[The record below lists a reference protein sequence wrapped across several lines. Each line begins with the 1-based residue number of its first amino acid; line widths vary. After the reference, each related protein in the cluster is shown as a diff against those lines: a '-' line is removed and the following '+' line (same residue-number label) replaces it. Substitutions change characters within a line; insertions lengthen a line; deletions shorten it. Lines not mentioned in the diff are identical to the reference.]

1 MKKSL
6 IITAALLALASC
18 GLKEEF
24 QPVFTGKYPAPEPER
39 YWSDEDFGRITSIAD
54 LVSGYTIGQPKVLG
68 STVIKGTVSTTDRPG
83 NFYKSFYIQDE
94 TGGIE
99 IKVGKNGLYNDYLLG
114 QTVYVD
120 CEDLTLG
127 MYGYKSGNYGGMG
140 MAQLGFSD
148 PSGSYETS
156 YMEIPLLID
165 AHVLRGNPSELHPVT
180 PAVITSASQL
190 PDPKT
195 ATQATNKLI
204 GSMVTL
210 KGLTYGNE
218 VFCLLYL
225 DSNQDKKSYT
235 NRVFLSSSN
244 SSDPTCGIT
253 TWAMS
258 KEKMTEYLYSGIWDE
273 CKVGSGNTNA
283 EYTARDTTTAG
294 DTLLIVGRNCELGE
308 TIYVKPDSTVFLGDE
323 WEVGDSL
330 LVKRH
335 WEIGDIITV
344 GSYKGLRG
352 KYDASINGFNGIE
365 KTAYSVS
372 QYFKLGSTDIQIR
385 TSGFCKFCDVEI
397 DPDVLSGRAT
407 IDVTGVL
414 TLYQGSFQLVVNN
427 IDDIKVNR

>member
-6 IITAALLALASC
+6 IITAALLALSSC

-114 QTVYVD
+114 QTIYVD

-273 CKVGSGNTNA
+273 CKVGSGNTYA
-283 EYTARDTTTAG
+283 EDEKG
-294 DTLLIVGRNCELGE
+294 NTL
-308 TIYVKPDSTVFLGDE
+308 
-323 WEVGDSL
+323 
-330 LVKRH
+330 
-335 WEIGDIITV
+335 TV
-344 GSYKGLRG
+344 GSYRGENGL
-352 KYDASINGFNGIE
+352 YDASINGFNGIE
-365 KTAYSVS
+365 RTAYSVS

-397 DPDVLSGRAT
+397 DPEVLSGRAT

-427 IDDIKVNR
+427 IDDITVNR

>member
-6 IITAALLALASC
+6 IITAALLVLSSC

-54 LVSGYTIGQPKVLG
+54 LVSGYTIGQPKVLTN
-68 STVIKGTVSTTDRPG
+68 TVIKGVVTTTDRPG

-165 AHVLRGNPSELHPVT
+165 AHVLRGNSSELHPVT

-190 PDPKT
+190 PNPKT
-195 ATQATNKLI
+195 ATQATSKLI

-273 CKVGSGNTNA
+273 CKVGSGNTYA
-283 EYTARDTTTAG
+283 EDEEG
-294 DTLLIVGRNCELGE
+294 NTL
-308 TIYVKPDSTVFLGDE
+308 
-323 WEVGDSL
+323 
-330 LVKRH
+330 
-335 WEIGDIITV
+335 TV
-344 GSYKGLRG
+344 GSYKGENGL
-352 KYDASINGFNGIE
+352 YDASINGFNGIE
-365 KTAYSVS
+365 RTAYSVS

-427 IDDIKVNR
+427 IDDITVNR

>member
-6 IITAALLALASC
+6 IITAALLVLSSC

-190 PDPKT
+190 PNPKT
-195 ATQATNKLI
+195 ATQATSKLI

-273 CKVGSGNTNA
+273 CKVGSGNTYA
-283 EYTARDTTTAG
+283 EDEEG
-294 DTLLIVGRNCELGE
+294 NTL
-308 TIYVKPDSTVFLGDE
+308 
-323 WEVGDSL
+323 
-330 LVKRH
+330 
-335 WEIGDIITV
+335 TV
-344 GSYKGLRG
+344 GSYRGENGL
-352 KYDASINGFNGIE
+352 YDASINGFNGIE
-365 KTAYSVS
+365 RTAYSVS

-427 IDDIKVNR
+427 IDDITVNR

>member
-6 IITAALLALASC
+6 IITAALLALSSC

-273 CKVGSGNTNA
+273 CKVGSGNTYA
-283 EYTARDTTTAG
+283 EDEEG
-294 DTLLIVGRNCELGE
+294 NTL
-308 TIYVKPDSTVFLGDE
+308 
-323 WEVGDSL
+323 
-330 LVKRH
+330 
-335 WEIGDIITV
+335 TV
-344 GSYKGLRG
+344 GSYRGENGL
-352 KYDASINGFNGIE
+352 YDASINGFNGIE
-365 KTAYSVS
+365 RTAYSVS

-397 DPDVLSGRAT
+397 DPDVLSGKAT

-427 IDDIKVNR
+427 IDDITVNR

>member
-6 IITAALLALASC
+6 IITAALLVLSSC

-54 LVSGYTIGQPKVLG
+54 LVSGYTIGQPKVLTN
-68 STVIKGTVSTTDRPG
+68 TVIKGVVTTTDRPG

-273 CKVGSGNTNA
+273 CKVGSGNTYA
-283 EYTARDTTTAG
+283 EDEEG
-294 DTLLIVGRNCELGE
+294 NTL
-308 TIYVKPDSTVFLGDE
+308 
-323 WEVGDSL
+323 
-330 LVKRH
+330 
-335 WEIGDIITV
+335 TV
-344 GSYKGLRG
+344 GSYRGENGL
-352 KYDASINGFNGIE
+352 YDASINGFNGIE
-365 KTAYSVS
+365 RTAYSVS

-397 DPDVLSGRAT
+397 DPEVLSGRAT

-427 IDDIKVNR
+427 IDDITVNR

>member
-6 IITAALLALASC
+6 IITAALLVLSSC

-39 YWSDEDFGRITSIAD
+39 YWSDEDFDRITSIAD

-273 CKVGSGNTNA
+273 CKVGSGNTYA
-283 EYTARDTTTAG
+283 EDEEG
-294 DTLLIVGRNCELGE
+294 NTL
-308 TIYVKPDSTVFLGDE
+308 
-323 WEVGDSL
+323 
-330 LVKRH
+330 
-335 WEIGDIITV
+335 TV
-344 GSYKGLRG
+344 GSYRGENGL
-352 KYDASINGFNGIE
+352 YDASINGFNGIE
-365 KTAYSVS
+365 RTAYSVS

-427 IDDIKVNR
+427 IDDITVNR

>member
-6 IITAALLALASC
+6 IITAALLALSSC

-54 LVSGYTIGQPKVLG
+54 LVSGYTIGQPKVLTN
-68 STVIKGTVSTTDRPG
+68 TVIKGVVTTTDRPG

-114 QTVYVD
+114 QTIYVD

-190 PDPKT
+190 PNPKT
-195 ATQATNKLI
+195 ATQATSKLI

-273 CKVGSGNTNA
+273 CKVGSGSTYAEDEEGNT
-283 EYTARDTTTAG
+283 
-294 DTLLIVGRNCELGE
+294 L
-308 TIYVKPDSTVFLGDE
+308 
-323 WEVGDSL
+323 
-330 LVKRH
+330 
-335 WEIGDIITV
+335 TV
-344 GSYKGLRG
+344 GSYRGENGL
-352 KYDASINGFNGIE
+352 YDASINGFNGIE
-365 KTAYSVS
+365 RTAYSVS

-397 DPDVLSGRAT
+397 DPDVLSGKAT

-427 IDDIKVNR
+427 IDDITVNR

>member
-54 LVSGYTIGQPKVLG
+54 LVSGYTIGQPKVLTN
-68 STVIKGTVSTTDRPG
+68 TVIKGVVTTTDRPG

-99 IKVGKNGLYNDYLLG
+99 IKIGKNGLYNDYLLG
-114 QTVYVD
+114 QTIYVD

-190 PDPKT
+190 PNPKT
-195 ATQATNKLI
+195 ATQATSKLI

-273 CKVGSGNTNA
+273 CKVGSGNTYA
-283 EYTARDTTTAG
+283 EDEEG
-294 DTLLIVGRNCELGE
+294 NTL
-308 TIYVKPDSTVFLGDE
+308 
-323 WEVGDSL
+323 
-330 LVKRH
+330 
-335 WEIGDIITV
+335 TV
-344 GSYKGLRG
+344 GSYRGENGL
-352 KYDASINGFNGIE
+352 YDASINGFNGIE
-365 KTAYSVS
+365 RTAYSVS

-397 DPDVLSGRAT
+397 DPDVLSGKAT

-427 IDDIKVNR
+427 IDDITVNR

>member
-54 LVSGYTIGQPKVLG
+54 LVSGYTIGQPKVLTN
-68 STVIKGTVSTTDRPG
+68 TVIKGVVTTTDRPG
-83 NFYKSFYIQDE
+83 NFYKSFYSQDE

-190 PDPKT
+190 PNPKT
-195 ATQATNKLI
+195 ATQATSKLI

-273 CKVGSGNTNA
+273 CKVGSGNTYA
-283 EYTARDTTTAG
+283 EDEEG
-294 DTLLIVGRNCELGE
+294 NTL
-308 TIYVKPDSTVFLGDE
+308 
-323 WEVGDSL
+323 
-330 LVKRH
+330 
-335 WEIGDIITV
+335 TV
-344 GSYKGLRG
+344 GSYRGENGL
-352 KYDASINGFNGIE
+352 YDASINGFNGIE
-365 KTAYSVS
+365 RTAYSVS

-397 DPDVLSGRAT
+397 DPEVLSGRAT

-427 IDDIKVNR
+427 IDDITVNR

>member
-190 PDPKT
+190 PNPKT
-195 ATQATNKLI
+195 ATQATSKLI

-225 DSNQDKKSYT
+225 DSNQDKKSYI

-273 CKVGSGNTNA
+273 CKVGSGNTYA
-283 EYTARDTTTAG
+283 EDEEG
-294 DTLLIVGRNCELGE
+294 NTL
-308 TIYVKPDSTVFLGDE
+308 
-323 WEVGDSL
+323 
-330 LVKRH
+330 
-335 WEIGDIITV
+335 TV
-344 GSYKGLRG
+344 GSYRGENGL
-352 KYDASINGFNGIE
+352 YDASINGFNGIE
-365 KTAYSVS
+365 RTAYSVS

-397 DPDVLSGRAT
+397 DPEVLSGRAT

-427 IDDIKVNR
+427 IDDITVNR

>member
-6 IITAALLALASC
+6 IITAALLALSSC

-99 IKVGKNGLYNDYLLG
+99 IKIGKNGLYNDYLLG

-190 PDPKT
+190 PNPKT
-195 ATQATNKLI
+195 ATQATSKLI

-244 SSDPTCGIT
+244 SGDPTCGIT

-273 CKVGSGNTNA
+273 CKVGSGNTYA
-283 EYTARDTTTAG
+283 EDEEG
-294 DTLLIVGRNCELGE
+294 NTL
-308 TIYVKPDSTVFLGDE
+308 
-323 WEVGDSL
+323 
-330 LVKRH
+330 
-335 WEIGDIITV
+335 TV
-344 GSYKGLRG
+344 GSYRGENGL
-352 KYDASINGFNGIE
+352 YDASINGFNGIE
-365 KTAYSVS
+365 RTAYSVS

>member
-6 IITAALLALASC
+6 IITAALLALSSC

-190 PDPKT
+190 PNPKT
-195 ATQATNKLI
+195 ATQATSKLI

-244 SSDPTCGIT
+244 SGDPTCGIT

-273 CKVGSGNTNA
+273 CKVGSGNTYA
-283 EYTARDTTTAG
+283 ENEEG
-294 DTLLIVGRNCELGE
+294 NTL
-308 TIYVKPDSTVFLGDE
+308 
-323 WEVGDSL
+323 
-330 LVKRH
+330 
-335 WEIGDIITV
+335 TV
-344 GSYKGLRG
+344 GSYRGENGL
-352 KYDASINGFNGIE
+352 YDASINGFNGIE
-365 KTAYSVS
+365 RTAYSVS

-397 DPDVLSGRAT
+397 DPDVLSGKAT

-427 IDDIKVNR
+427 IDDITVNR

>member
-190 PDPKT
+190 PNPKT
-195 ATQATNKLI
+195 ATQATSKLI

-273 CKVGSGNTNA
+273 CKVGSGSTYAEDEEGNT
-283 EYTARDTTTAG
+283 
-294 DTLLIVGRNCELGE
+294 L
-308 TIYVKPDSTVFLGDE
+308 
-323 WEVGDSL
+323 
-330 LVKRH
+330 
-335 WEIGDIITV
+335 TV
-344 GSYKGLRG
+344 GSYRGENGL
-352 KYDASINGFNGIE
+352 YDASINGFNGIE
-365 KTAYSVS
+365 RTAYSVS

-397 DPDVLSGRAT
+397 DPDVLSGKAT

-427 IDDIKVNR
+427 IDDITVNR

>member
-54 LVSGYTIGQPKVLG
+54 LVSGYTIGQPKLLTN
-68 STVIKGTVSTTDRPG
+68 TVIKGVVTTTDRPG

-148 PSGSYETS
+148 PTGSYETS

-190 PDPKT
+190 PNPKT
-195 ATQATNKLI
+195 ATQATSKLI

-273 CKVGSGNTNA
+273 CKVGSGNTYA
-283 EYTARDTTTAG
+283 EDEEG
-294 DTLLIVGRNCELGE
+294 NTL
-308 TIYVKPDSTVFLGDE
+308 
-323 WEVGDSL
+323 
-330 LVKRH
+330 
-335 WEIGDIITV
+335 TV
-344 GSYKGLRG
+344 GSYRGENGL
-352 KYDASINGFNGIE
+352 YDASINGFNGIE
-365 KTAYSVS
+365 RTAYSVS

-397 DPDVLSGRAT
+397 DPDVLSGKAT

-427 IDDIKVNR
+427 IDDITVNR

>member
-225 DSNQDKKSYT
+225 DSKQDKKSYT

-273 CKVGSGNTNA
+273 CKVGSGNTYA
-283 EYTARDTTTAG
+283 EDEEG
-294 DTLLIVGRNCELGE
+294 NTL
-308 TIYVKPDSTVFLGDE
+308 
-323 WEVGDSL
+323 
-330 LVKRH
+330 
-335 WEIGDIITV
+335 TV
-344 GSYKGLRG
+344 GSYRGENGL
-352 KYDASINGFNGIE
+352 YDASINGFNGIE
-365 KTAYSVS
+365 RTAYSVS

-427 IDDIKVNR
+427 IDDITVNR

>member
-6 IITAALLALASC
+6 IITAALLALSSC

-54 LVSGYTIGQPKVLG
+54 LVSGYTIGQPKVLTN
-68 STVIKGTVSTTDRPG
+68 TVIKGVVTTTDRPG

-210 KGLTYGNE
+210 KGLTYANE

-273 CKVGSGNTNA
+273 CKVGSGNTYA
-283 EYTARDTTTAG
+283 EDEEG
-294 DTLLIVGRNCELGE
+294 NTL
-308 TIYVKPDSTVFLGDE
+308 
-323 WEVGDSL
+323 
-330 LVKRH
+330 
-335 WEIGDIITV
+335 TV
-344 GSYKGLRG
+344 GSYRGENGL
-352 KYDASINGFNGIE
+352 YDASINGFNGIE
-365 KTAYSVS
+365 RTAYSVS

-397 DPDVLSGRAT
+397 DPEVLSGRAT

-427 IDDIKVNR
+427 IDDITVNR

>member
-54 LVSGYTIGQPKVLG
+54 LVSGYTIGQPKVLTN
-68 STVIKGTVSTTDRPG
+68 TVIKGVVTTTDRPG

-210 KGLTYGNE
+210 KGLTYGSE

-273 CKVGSGNTNA
+273 CKVGSGSTYAEDEEGNT
-283 EYTARDTTTAG
+283 
-294 DTLLIVGRNCELGE
+294 L
-308 TIYVKPDSTVFLGDE
+308 
-323 WEVGDSL
+323 
-330 LVKRH
+330 
-335 WEIGDIITV
+335 TV
-344 GSYKGLRG
+344 GSYRGENGL
-352 KYDASINGFNGIE
+352 YDASINGFNGIE
-365 KTAYSVS
+365 RTAYSVS

-397 DPDVLSGRAT
+397 DPDVLSGKAT

-427 IDDIKVNR
+427 IDDITVNR

>member
-273 CKVGSGNTNA
+273 CKVGSGSTYAEDEEGNT
-283 EYTARDTTTAG
+283 
-294 DTLLIVGRNCELGE
+294 L
-308 TIYVKPDSTVFLGDE
+308 
-323 WEVGDSL
+323 
-330 LVKRH
+330 
-335 WEIGDIITV
+335 TV
-344 GSYKGLRG
+344 GSYRGENGL
-352 KYDASINGFNGIE
+352 YDASINGFNGIE
-365 KTAYSVS
+365 RTAYSVS

-397 DPDVLSGRAT
+397 DPDVLSGKAT

>member
-54 LVSGYTIGQPKVLG
+54 LVSGYTIGQPKVLTN
-68 STVIKGTVSTTDRPG
+68 TVIKGVVTTTDRPG

-190 PDPKT
+190 PNPKT
-195 ATQATNKLI
+195 ATQATSKLI

-273 CKVGSGNTNA
+273 CKVGSGNTYA
-283 EYTARDTTTAG
+283 EDEEG
-294 DTLLIVGRNCELGE
+294 NTL
-308 TIYVKPDSTVFLGDE
+308 
-323 WEVGDSL
+323 
-330 LVKRH
+330 
-335 WEIGDIITV
+335 TV
-344 GSYKGLRG
+344 GSYRGENGL
-352 KYDASINGFNGIE
+352 YDASINGFNGIE
-365 KTAYSVS
+365 RTAYSVS

-397 DPDVLSGRAT
+397 DPEVLSGRAT

-427 IDDIKVNR
+427 IDDITVNR

>member
-114 QTVYVD
+114 QTIYVD

-190 PDPKT
+190 PNPKT
-195 ATQATNKLI
+195 ATQATSKLI

-273 CKVGSGNTNA
+273 CKVGSGNTYA
-283 EYTARDTTTAG
+283 EDEEG
-294 DTLLIVGRNCELGE
+294 NTL
-308 TIYVKPDSTVFLGDE
+308 
-323 WEVGDSL
+323 
-330 LVKRH
+330 
-335 WEIGDIITV
+335 TV
-344 GSYKGLRG
+344 GSYRGENGL
-352 KYDASINGFNGIE
+352 YDASINGFNGIE
-365 KTAYSVS
+365 RTAYSVS

-397 DPDVLSGRAT
+397 DPDVLSGKAT

-427 IDDIKVNR
+427 IDDITVNR

>member
-54 LVSGYTIGQPKVLG
+54 LVSGYTIGQPKVLTN
-68 STVIKGTVSTTDRPG
+68 TVIKGIVTTTDRPG

-190 PDPKT
+190 PNPKT
-195 ATQATNKLI
+195 ATQATSKLI

-273 CKVGSGNTNA
+273 CKVGSGNTYA
-283 EYTARDTTTAG
+283 EDEEG
-294 DTLLIVGRNCELGE
+294 NTL
-308 TIYVKPDSTVFLGDE
+308 
-323 WEVGDSL
+323 
-330 LVKRH
+330 
-335 WEIGDIITV
+335 TV
-344 GSYKGLRG
+344 GSYRGENGL
-352 KYDASINGFNGIE
+352 YDASINGFNGIE
-365 KTAYSVS
+365 RTAYSVS

-397 DPDVLSGRAT
+397 DPDVLSGKAT

-427 IDDIKVNR
+427 IDDITVNR

>member
-54 LVSGYTIGQPKVLG
+54 LVSGYTIGQPKVLTN
-68 STVIKGTVSTTDRPG
+68 TVIKGVVTTTDRPG

-99 IKVGKNGLYNDYLLG
+99 IKVRKNGLYNDYLLG

-273 CKVGSGNTNA
+273 CKVGSGNTYA
-283 EYTARDTTTAG
+283 EDEEG
-294 DTLLIVGRNCELGE
+294 NTL
-308 TIYVKPDSTVFLGDE
+308 
-323 WEVGDSL
+323 
-330 LVKRH
+330 
-335 WEIGDIITV
+335 TV
-344 GSYKGLRG
+344 GSYRGENGL
-352 KYDASINGFNGIE
+352 YDASINGFNGIE
-365 KTAYSVS
+365 RTAYSVS

-427 IDDIKVNR
+427 IDDITVNR

>member
-6 IITAALLALASC
+6 IITAALLVLSSC

-190 PDPKT
+190 PNPKT
-195 ATQATNKLI
+195 ATQATSKLI

-273 CKVGSGNTNA
+273 CKVGSGNTYA
-283 EYTARDTTTAG
+283 EDEEG
-294 DTLLIVGRNCELGE
+294 NTL
-308 TIYVKPDSTVFLGDE
+308 
-323 WEVGDSL
+323 
-330 LVKRH
+330 
-335 WEIGDIITV
+335 TV
-344 GSYKGLRG
+344 GSYRGENGL
-352 KYDASINGFNGIE
+352 YDASINGFNGIE
-365 KTAYSVS
+365 RTAYSVS

-385 TSGFCKFCDVEI
+385 TSGFCKFCDVEF

-427 IDDIKVNR
+427 IDDITVNR

>member
-190 PDPKT
+190 PNPKT
-195 ATQATNKLI
+195 ATQATSKLI

-273 CKVGSGNTNA
+273 CKVGSGSTYAEDEEGNT
-283 EYTARDTTTAG
+283 
-294 DTLLIVGRNCELGE
+294 L
-308 TIYVKPDSTVFLGDE
+308 
-323 WEVGDSL
+323 
-330 LVKRH
+330 
-335 WEIGDIITV
+335 TV
-344 GSYKGLRG
+344 GSYRGENGL
-352 KYDASINGFNGIE
+352 YDASINGFNGIE
-365 KTAYSVS
+365 RTAYSVS

-397 DPDVLSGRAT
+397 NPDVLSGKAT

-427 IDDIKVNR
+427 IDDITVNR

>member
-6 IITAALLALASC
+6 IITAALLVLSSC

-39 YWSDEDFGRITSIAD
+39 YWSDEDFGKITSIAD

-273 CKVGSGNTNA
+273 CKVGSGNTYA
-283 EYTARDTTTAG
+283 EDEEG
-294 DTLLIVGRNCELGE
+294 NTL
-308 TIYVKPDSTVFLGDE
+308 
-323 WEVGDSL
+323 
-330 LVKRH
+330 
-335 WEIGDIITV
+335 TV
-344 GSYKGLRG
+344 GSYRGENGL
-352 KYDASINGFNGIE
+352 YDASINGFNGIE
-365 KTAYSVS
+365 RTAYSVS

-397 DPDVLSGRAT
+397 DPDVLSGKAT

-427 IDDIKVNR
+427 IDDITVNR

>member
-54 LVSGYTIGQPKVLG
+54 LVSGYTIGQPKVLTN
-68 STVIKGTVSTTDRPG
+68 TVIKGVVTTTDRPG

-273 CKVGSGNTNA
+273 CKVGSGNTYA
-283 EYTARDTTTAG
+283 EDEKG
-294 DTLLIVGRNCELGE
+294 NTL
-308 TIYVKPDSTVFLGDE
+308 
-323 WEVGDSL
+323 
-330 LVKRH
+330 
-335 WEIGDIITV
+335 TV
-344 GSYKGLRG
+344 GSYRGENGL
-352 KYDASINGFNGIE
+352 YDASINGFNGIE
-365 KTAYSVS
+365 RTAYSVS

-427 IDDIKVNR
+427 IDDITVNR

>member
-54 LVSGYTIGQPKVLG
+54 LVSGYAIGQPKVLG

-190 PDPKT
+190 PNPKT
-195 ATQATNKLI
+195 ATQATSKLI

-273 CKVGSGNTNA
+273 CKVGSGNTYA
-283 EYTARDTTTAG
+283 EDEEG
-294 DTLLIVGRNCELGE
+294 NTL
-308 TIYVKPDSTVFLGDE
+308 
-323 WEVGDSL
+323 
-330 LVKRH
+330 
-335 WEIGDIITV
+335 TV
-344 GSYKGLRG
+344 GSYRGENGL
-352 KYDASINGFNGIE
+352 YDASINGFNGIE
-365 KTAYSVS
+365 RTAYSVS

-397 DPDVLSGRAT
+397 DPDVLSGKAT

-427 IDDIKVNR
+427 IDDITVNR

>member
-54 LVSGYTIGQPKVLG
+54 LVSGYTIGQPKVLTN
-68 STVIKGTVSTTDRPG
+68 TVIKGVVTTTDRPG

-190 PDPKT
+190 PNPKT

-273 CKVGSGNTNA
+273 CKVGSGNTYA
-283 EYTARDTTTAG
+283 EDEEG
-294 DTLLIVGRNCELGE
+294 NTL
-308 TIYVKPDSTVFLGDE
+308 
-323 WEVGDSL
+323 
-330 LVKRH
+330 
-335 WEIGDIITV
+335 TV
-344 GSYKGLRG
+344 GSYRGENGL
-352 KYDASINGFNGIE
+352 YDASINGFNGIE
-365 KTAYSVS
+365 RTAYSVS

-397 DPDVLSGRAT
+397 DPDVLSGKAT

>member
-6 IITAALLALASC
+6 IITAALLALSSC

-54 LVSGYTIGQPKVLG
+54 LVSGYTIGQPKVLTN
-68 STVIKGTVSTTDRPG
+68 TVIKGVVTTTDRPG

-273 CKVGSGNTNA
+273 CKVGSGNTYA
-283 EYTARDTTTAG
+283 EDEEG
-294 DTLLIVGRNCELGE
+294 NTL
-308 TIYVKPDSTVFLGDE
+308 
-323 WEVGDSL
+323 
-330 LVKRH
+330 
-335 WEIGDIITV
+335 TV
-344 GSYKGLRG
+344 GSYRGENGL
-352 KYDASINGFNGIE
+352 YDASINGFNGIE
-365 KTAYSVS
+365 RTAYSVS

-397 DPDVLSGRAT
+397 DPEVLSGRAT

-427 IDDIKVNR
+427 IDDITVNR

>member
-148 PSGSYETS
+148 PTGSYETS

-190 PDPKT
+190 PNPKT
-195 ATQATNKLI
+195 ATQATSKLI

-273 CKVGSGNTNA
+273 CKVGSGNTYA
-283 EYTARDTTTAG
+283 EDEEG
-294 DTLLIVGRNCELGE
+294 NTL
-308 TIYVKPDSTVFLGDE
+308 
-323 WEVGDSL
+323 
-330 LVKRH
+330 
-335 WEIGDIITV
+335 TV
-344 GSYKGLRG
+344 GSYRGENGL
-352 KYDASINGFNGIE
+352 YDASINGFNGIE
-365 KTAYSVS
+365 RTAYSVS

-397 DPDVLSGRAT
+397 DPDVLSGKAT

-427 IDDIKVNR
+427 IDDITVNR

>member
-54 LVSGYTIGQPKVLG
+54 LVSGYTIGQPKVLTN
-68 STVIKGTVSTTDRPG
+68 TVIKGVVTTTDRPG

-99 IKVGKNGLYNDYLLG
+99 IKIGKNGLYNDYLLG

-190 PDPKT
+190 PNPKT
-195 ATQATNKLI
+195 ATQATSKLI

-273 CKVGSGNTNA
+273 CKVGNNGNNGPYAEDEEGNT
-283 EYTARDTTTAG
+283 
-294 DTLLIVGRNCELGE
+294 L
-308 TIYVKPDSTVFLGDE
+308 
-323 WEVGDSL
+323 
-330 LVKRH
+330 
-335 WEIGDIITV
+335 TV
-344 GSYKGLRG
+344 GSYRGENGL
-352 KYDASINGFNGIE
+352 YDASINGFNGIE
-365 KTAYSVS
+365 RTAYSVS

-397 DPDVLSGRAT
+397 DPDVLSGKAT

-414 TLYQGSFQLVVNN
+414 NLYQGKFQLVVNN

>member
-54 LVSGYTIGQPKVLG
+54 LVSGYTIGHPKVLTN
-68 STVIKGTVSTTDRPG
+68 TVIKGVVTTTDRPG

-190 PDPKT
+190 PNPKT

-273 CKVGSGNTNA
+273 CKVGSGNTYA
-283 EYTARDTTTAG
+283 EDEEG
-294 DTLLIVGRNCELGE
+294 KTL
-308 TIYVKPDSTVFLGDE
+308 
-323 WEVGDSL
+323 
-330 LVKRH
+330 
-335 WEIGDIITV
+335 TV
-344 GSYKGLRG
+344 GSYRGENGL
-352 KYDASINGFNGIE
+352 YDASINGFNGIE
-365 KTAYSVS
+365 RTAYSVS

-397 DPDVLSGRAT
+397 DPDVLSGKAT

-427 IDDIKVNR
+427 IDDITVNR

>member
-54 LVSGYTIGQPKVLG
+54 LVSGYTIGQPKVLTN
-68 STVIKGTVSTTDRPG
+68 TVIKGVVTTTDRPG

-195 ATQATNKLI
+195 ATQATSKLI

-273 CKVGSGNTNA
+273 CKVGSGNTYA
-283 EYTARDTTTAG
+283 EDEEG
-294 DTLLIVGRNCELGE
+294 NTL
-308 TIYVKPDSTVFLGDE
+308 
-323 WEVGDSL
+323 
-330 LVKRH
+330 
-335 WEIGDIITV
+335 TV
-344 GSYKGLRG
+344 GSYRGENGL
-352 KYDASINGFNGIE
+352 YDASINGFNGIE
-365 KTAYSVS
+365 RTAYSVS

-397 DPDVLSGRAT
+397 DPDVLSGKAT

-427 IDDIKVNR
+427 IDDITVNR

>member
-54 LVSGYTIGQPKVLG
+54 LVSGYTIGQPKVLTN
-68 STVIKGTVSTTDRPG
+68 TVIKGVVTTTDRPG

-190 PDPKT
+190 PNPKT
-195 ATQATNKLI
+195 ATQATSKLI

-273 CKVGSGNTNA
+273 CKVGSGNTYA
-283 EYTARDTTTAG
+283 EDEEG
-294 DTLLIVGRNCELGE
+294 NTL
-308 TIYVKPDSTVFLGDE
+308 
-323 WEVGDSL
+323 
-330 LVKRH
+330 
-335 WEIGDIITV
+335 TV
-344 GSYKGLRG
+344 GSYRGENGL
-352 KYDASINGFNGIE
+352 YDASINGFNGIE
-365 KTAYSVS
+365 RTAYSVS

-397 DPDVLSGRAT
+397 DPDVLSGKAT

-427 IDDIKVNR
+427 IDDITVNR